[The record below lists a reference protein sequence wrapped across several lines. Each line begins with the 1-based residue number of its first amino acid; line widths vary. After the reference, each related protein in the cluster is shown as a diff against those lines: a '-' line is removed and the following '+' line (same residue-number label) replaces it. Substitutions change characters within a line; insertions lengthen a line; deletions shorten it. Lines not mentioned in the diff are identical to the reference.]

1 MTPQRFFV
9 AVLDFTSV
17 AVAVGVSVA
26 VGVEV
31 GIGVKVIVGVGVLV
45 QTGGNVGTVTAWV
58 VGVDAIDRWDIA
70 GPITPIYRITPTITK
85 IIMIKMMK
93 MIRNILPDEADFLP
107 GKAGASD
114 ALAGTVRTLTGWDR
128 LTRSSEAGRTDRT
141 GGTGLFSAGDS
152 TFAGGGG
159 GGGGGEGGVLFP

>member
-70 GPITPIYRITPTITK
+70 GPITPIYRI
-85 IIMIKMMK
+85 
-93 MIRNILPDEADFLP
+93 
-107 GKAGASD
+107 
-114 ALAGTVRTLTGWDR
+114 
-128 LTRSSEAGRTDRT
+128 
-141 GGTGLFSAGDS
+141 
-152 TFAGGGG
+152 
-159 GGGGGEGGVLFP
+159 